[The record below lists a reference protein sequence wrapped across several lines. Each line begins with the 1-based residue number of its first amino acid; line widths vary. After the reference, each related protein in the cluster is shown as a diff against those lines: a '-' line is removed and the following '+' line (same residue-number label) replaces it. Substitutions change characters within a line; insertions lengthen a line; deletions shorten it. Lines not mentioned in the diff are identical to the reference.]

1 MNHVGTDHSG
11 PCFFSTALT
20 MACRAPRAAMML
32 ALFLLTGVSP
42 AMHTDLR
49 AQSARRLES
58 VNRMRYAE
66 ANARLGA
73 PKAGEQRVVFMGN
86 SITEAWAQHF
96 AALFPDKPYVGRGI
110 SGETTRQMRARF
122 ADDVIALAPRVVVIL
137 AGTNDIAGNEG
148 PVGNDVIQQN
158 IAAMADSARARGI
171 RVVLCAVLPVYD
183 YPWRPGL
190 EPAPRIVALNRWLA
204 EYAAQH
210 DEVFVDLHTPLAD
223 ERQGL
228 PRQYAEDGVHPNL
241 AGYRVMSPL
250 VEAGIQRAL
259 GAR

>member
-1 MNHVGTDHSG
+1 MLTDMRTRFLNRFVLVS
-11 PCFFSTALT
+11 
-20 MACRAPRAAMML
+20 L
-32 ALFLLTGVSP
+32 ALVAT
-42 AMHTDLR
+42 HDLG
-49 AQSARRLES
+49 AQTST
-58 VNRMRYAE
+58 RMSDANLSRYAA
-66 ANARLGA
+66 ANTRLGA
-73 PKAGEQRVVFMGN
+73 PKAEEQRVVFMGN
-86 SITEAWAQHF
+86 SITEAWASHF
-96 AALFPDKPYVGRGI
+96 ATMFPDKPYVGRGI

-148 PVGNDVIQQN
+148 PVSNDLIQQN
-158 IAAMADSARARGI
+158 IAAMADSARAHGI

-210 DEVFVDLHTPLAD
+210 NDVFVDLHTPLAD

>member
-1 MNHVGTDHSG
+1 
-11 PCFFSTALT
+11 
-20 MACRAPRAAMML
+20 MANSASRAATTL
-32 ALFLLTGVSP
+32 TLLLLTGMTPVLPRDAWAQTSRP
-42 AMHTDLR
+42 MDSANR
-49 AQSARRLES
+49 A
-58 VNRMRYAE
+58 RYAD

-73 PKAGEQRVVFMGN
+73 PKDGEQRVVFMGN
-86 SITEAWAQHF
+86 SITEAWAKHF
-96 AALFPDKPYVGRGI
+96 ATMFPGKPYVGRGI

-148 PVGNDVIQQN
+148 PVNNDVIQQN
-158 IAAMADSARARGI
+158 IAAMADSARAHGV

-204 EYAAQH
+204 GYAAAH
-210 DEVFVDLHTPLAD
+210 GDEFVDLHTPLAD

-228 PRQYAEDGVHPNL
+228 PKQYAEDGVHPNV
-241 AGYRVMSPL
+241 AGYQVMSPL

-259 GAR
+259 GGR

>member
-1 MNHVGTDHSG
+1 
-11 PCFFSTALT
+11 
-20 MACRAPRAAMML
+20 MASCAPHAATML
-32 ALFLLTGVSP
+32 ACKLTYKLTRFLNRFVLVSV
-42 AMHTDLR
+42 ALVATHELG
-49 AQSARRLES
+49 AQSS
-58 VNRMRYAE
+58 SRMNVGNLSRYAE

-96 AALFPDKPYVGRGI
+96 AALFPGKPYVGRGI
-110 SGETTRQMRARF
+110 SGETTRQMRERF
-122 ADDVIALAPRVVVIL
+122 ADDVIALMARVVVIL

-148 PVGNDVIQQN
+148 PVSNDVIQQN
-158 IAAMADSARARGI
+158 IAAMADSARAHGI
-171 RVVLCAVLPVYD
+171 RVVFCAVLPVYD

-210 DEVFVDLHTPLAD
+210 NEVFVDLHTPLAD

-228 PRQYAEDGVHPNL
+228 PRHYAEDGVHPNV

-259 GAR
+259 GHP